1 MRRLILKFTALLLLA
16 AFASPV
22 LACINDRE
30 VNRSEREFKS
40 QYMTP
45 TPTSEPSTPPSQ
57 DSWTPFALLGG
68 GAVLLV
74 GATVTTFKQT
84 RRTTRNRDDQDA

>member
-16 AFASPV
+16 AIATPV

-45 TPTSEPSTPPSQ
+45 TPTNQPSTQPSQ
-57 DSWTPFALLGG
+57 DSWTPFAFLTG

-74 GATVTTFKQT
+74 GATITTIKQV
-84 RRTTRNRDDQDA
+84 RRKTSE

>member
-1 MRRLILKFTALLLLA
+1 MGRFILKFTVLLLLA
-16 AFASPV
+16 AHATPV
-22 LACINDRE
+22 RACINDRE

-45 TPTSEPSTPPSQ
+45 TPMSEPATPPPQ

-68 GAVLLV
+68 GAILLV
-74 GATVTTFKQT
+74 GATVTTIKLP
-84 RRTTRNRDDQDA
+84 RRTASEE

>member
-16 AFASPV
+16 AIASPV

-40 QYMTP
+40 QYMAP
-45 TPTSEPSTPPSQ
+45 TPMSVPVTQPSQ
-57 DSWTPFALLGG
+57 DSWMPFAFLGG

-74 GATVTTFKQT
+74 GATVTTIKQT
-84 RRTTRNRDDQDA
+84 RRTASDE